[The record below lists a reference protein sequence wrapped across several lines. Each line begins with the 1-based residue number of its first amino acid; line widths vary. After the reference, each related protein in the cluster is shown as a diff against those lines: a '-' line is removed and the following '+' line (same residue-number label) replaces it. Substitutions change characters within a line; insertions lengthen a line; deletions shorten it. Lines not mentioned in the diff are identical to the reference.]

1 MIILRQEFPGD
12 IANPASVVEIKIDS
26 SELTATD
33 LVQFFRQFM
42 LATGYHLSAVNDVLG
57 EQ

>member
-1 MIILRQEFPGD
+1 MIILRQESPAD
-12 IANPASVVEIKIDS
+12 IANPPSVVEIKIHS
-26 SELTATD
+26 SELTATE

-42 LATGYHLSAVNDVLG
+42 LATGYHQSTVNDVLG

>member
-12 IANPASVVEIKIDS
+12 ISSPPSVLEIRIDS
-26 SELTATD
+26 TELTASA
-33 LVQFFRQFM
+33 LVDYFRQFM
-42 LATGYHLSAVNDVLG
+42 LATGYHATTVNDVLG